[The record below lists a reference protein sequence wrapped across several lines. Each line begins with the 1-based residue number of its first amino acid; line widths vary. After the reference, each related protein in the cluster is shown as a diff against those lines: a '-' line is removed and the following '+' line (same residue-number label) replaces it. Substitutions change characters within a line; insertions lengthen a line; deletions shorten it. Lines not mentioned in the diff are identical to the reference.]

1 MKGVGKNGV
10 VTVRKMTESELAKEA
25 ERLRSRAR
33 HNEASA
39 LNHAR
44 LEGQREEREKWQETV
59 ADKDA
64 MHAKAI
70 ADKDAT
76 HAKAIA
82 EKDAMHAKT
91 IAEMQALIAELQA
104 QRSEDN

>member
-10 VTVRKMTESELAKEA
+10 VTVRKMTESELANEA

-44 LEGQREEREKWQETV
+44 LEGQREEREKWQKTV
-59 ADKDA
+59 
-64 MHAKAI
+64 
-70 ADKDAT
+70 
-76 HAKAIA
+76 A
-82 EKDAMHAKT
+82 EKDAMQAEKDAMQAEKDAMYAEK
-91 IAEMQALIAELQA
+91 IAEMQALIAELQT
-104 QRSEDN
+104 QLGEEK